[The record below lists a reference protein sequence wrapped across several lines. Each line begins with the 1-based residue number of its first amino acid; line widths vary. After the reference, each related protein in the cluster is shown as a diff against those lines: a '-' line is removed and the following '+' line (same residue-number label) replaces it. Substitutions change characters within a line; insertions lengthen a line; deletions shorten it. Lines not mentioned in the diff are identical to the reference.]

1 MAFFPA
7 GEKLG
12 PYELLAPIGAGGMG
26 EVYEARDPRLDR
38 HVAIKVLG
46 PRLVSDPAAHARFR
60 REAMAAAALDH
71 PFICKIFEI
80 GEESGQLYIAME
92 FVPGQTLH
100 ARLAAGP
107 LSTADALRFA
117 GEVAEAIE
125 EAHSKKFVHRDL
137 KPSNIMLT
145 PQGRVKVM
153 DFGLAKRLGDTS
165 VPVDDETMTAQQAE
179 LTLDGTVLGTPNYM
193 APEQVRGEPLDQ
205 RSDLFSFGIV
215 LCEML
220 DSPHPFRKASTADTM
235 AAILREPPDLTGNLA
250 PGLMVLIRRLL
261 AKAPADRYQS
271 MGDVRADLARLA
283 AAPLAA
289 VDDVSQARRLPLIG
303 RDAERAELLRALDQA
318 LAGQGS
324 LVMVGG
330 EPGIGKTHLT
340 TAILDEG
347 QRRGCFSVTGHCY
360 DGEGAASYM
369 PFIEILEYSAQVAP
383 RDTFRET
390 LGEAASE
397 VAKLMP
403 ELRTRYPDIPPP
415 IQLPPEQQR
424 RYLFNAYRGFV
435 ERAARLT
442 PIVAVF
448 EDLHWADEPT
458 LQLLLHMA
466 QTVATVPMLLIG
478 TYRDVE
484 LDVARPFADTLET
497 LARQKLATRIAL
509 RRLPVGGVEAMLG
522 AMSGQVPPPP
532 LARAIFAAT
541 EGVPFFVEEVFRHLV
556 EEGKLFDESGRW
568 IPDLRVDRL
577 EVPEGVRLVI
587 GKRLKRL
594 NEESRRVLTTA
605 AVIGRGFSLG
615 LLETLEAARPDA
627 ALEAVEEAER
637 AHLVTAEGGGRDPRY
652 RFVHEL
658 IRQTLAEVLS
668 LPRRQRLHARIAEA
682 MERVWAASLDKQA
695 PAIAHHLY
703 QAGAAADPEK
713 TLRYLL
719 RAADL
724 AQRSSAFED
733 ALANLDNAV
742 SLLEGETGLAMAD
755 LEERRAN
762 VLRSLGRQQEAVAAF
777 EAAISGFLSCGE
789 PVRAASASVPV
800 VWIHGWAGEVGRTER
815 VAQRAL
821 DALGERDGRL
831 RARLL
836 SGVSATLAARG
847 RIAEALRTLEEV
859 DAIGVSDADTAV
871 AKGYVCY
878 HAGLIRRGFETAELA
893 LRLAQSSG
901 NLWTLVE
908 AENLRMLFQQCA
920 GFPANIAE
928 GERQLKRATVI
939 GNRYVIWSLLA
950 RMGFPSWIQGEFQ
963 SAVQSMR
970 ESIANAESFQIV
982 WRYVDYCALAEIQDT
997 LDEDAA
1003 MEDTFRRAYD
1013 CEPAQSFGTGMVT
1026 ALLFRA
1032 RAMRG
1037 DATALDLLR
1046 DPRMSMPFPGRPDR
1060 QGAYIAAVCAAEG
1073 LASLGRPA
1081 ESAALLPVVE
1091 EFLSFGA
1098 EYAQLRSTRTAAGIA
1113 AACAREWSRS
1123 EEHHKAAIHHAD
1135 TAPARIFQPMSR
1147 EWYAAMLAARGD
1159 AGRAR
1164 PMLAEALALYETI
1177 GMPGYARRASER
1189 LAAMAR

>member
-1 MAFFPA
+1 MAFSFA

-26 EVYEARDPRLDR
+26 EVYRAYDPRLDR

-46 PRLVSDPAAHARFR
+46 SHLLSDPTARERLR
-60 REAMAAAALDH
+60 REAKAAAALDH
-71 PFICKIFEI
+71 PFICKVFEI

-125 EAHSKKFVHRDL
+125 EAHSRRFVHRDL

-165 VPVDDETMTAQQAE
+165 VPVDDETMTAQRAE
-179 LTLDGTVLGTPNYM
+179 LTMAGTVLGTPNYM
-193 APEQVRGEPLDQ
+193 APEQVKGEPLDQ

-220 DSPHPFRKASTADTM
+220 DSPHPFRKASSADTM
-235 AAILREPPDLTGNLA
+235 AAILREPPDLTGNLP

-261 AKAPADRYQS
+261 AKAPADRYQR

-347 QRRGCFSVTGHCY
+347 RRRGCFSVTGHCY

-390 LGEAASE
+390 LGKSASE

-424 RYLFNAYRGFV
+424 RYLFNAYRAFV

-458 LQLLLHMA
+458 LQLLLHVA

-484 LDVARPFADTLET
+484 LDVARSFADTLET

-541 EGVPFFVEEVFRHLV
+541 EGVPFFVEELFRHLV

-568 IPDLRVDRL
+568 IADLRVDRL

-615 LLETLEAARPDA
+615 LLEALESARPDV
-627 ALEAVEEAER
+627 ALDAVEEAER

-658 IRQTLAEVLS
+658 IRQTLAEGLS

-695 PAIAHHLY
+695 PAIA
-703 QAGAAADPEK
+703 
-713 TLRYLL
+713 
-719 RAADL
+719 
-724 AQRSSAFED
+724 F
-733 ALANLDNAV
+733 
-742 SLLEGETGLAMAD
+742 
-755 LEERRAN
+755 
-762 VLRSLGRQQEAVAAF
+762 
-777 EAAISGFLSCGE
+777 
-789 PVRAASASVPV
+789 
-800 VWIHGWAGEVGRTER
+800 
-815 VAQRAL
+815 
-821 DALGERDGRL
+821 
-831 RARLL
+831 
-836 SGVSATLAARG
+836 
-847 RIAEALRTLEEV
+847 
-859 DAIGVSDADTAV
+859 
-871 AKGYVCY
+871 
-878 HAGLIRRGFETAELA
+878 
-893 LRLAQSSG
+893 
-901 NLWTLVE
+901 
-908 AENLRMLFQQCA
+908 
-920 GFPANIAE
+920 
-928 GERQLKRATVI
+928 
-939 GNRYVIWSLLA
+939 
-950 RMGFPSWIQGEFQ
+950 
-963 SAVQSMR
+963 
-970 ESIANAESFQIV
+970 AESLQIV

-997 LDEDAA
+997 QDEDAA

-1046 DPRMSMPFPGRPDR
+1046 DPRISMPVPSRPYR

-1073 LASLGRPA
+1073 LASLGHTAR
-1081 ESAALLPVVE
+1081 SAALLPVLE
-1091 EFLSFGA
+1091 EFLGGGA

-1123 EEHHKAAIHHAD
+1123 EEHHRAAIHHAD
-1135 TAPARIFQPMSR
+1135 TAPARIFQPVSR

-1159 AGRAR
+1159 AARAR

-1177 GMPGYARRASER
+1177 GMPGYARRASQR